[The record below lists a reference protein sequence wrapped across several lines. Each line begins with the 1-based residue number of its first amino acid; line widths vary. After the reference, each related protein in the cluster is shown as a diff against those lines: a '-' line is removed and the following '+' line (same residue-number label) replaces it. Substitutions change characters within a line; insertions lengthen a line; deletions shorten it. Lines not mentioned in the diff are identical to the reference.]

1 MQIKDYQV
9 VLLGVLIALGSV
21 CSTYI
26 LSKGIIEFQKL
37 QNQTIRVTGSASQN
51 VTSDSSSWNIDYR
64 EIAPTLKEGYSKI
77 NSDAVKIK
85 KFLLENGIDEKNINF
100 ASIGSYENHKR
111 TPNGNTTNE
120 IENYTVFQN
129 VTIKA
134 NDTETLTNLSKK
146 IDVLVN
152 QDINLTT
159 GNIKYFVSNLDDIK
173 VKMVGEA
180 TKNAQDRANSM
191 VKATNGKIGPINS
204 AKMGV
209 FQIVPID
216 STDVSDYGYNDTSSI
231 EKKVVATVTATFT
244 VK

>member
-1 MQIKDYQV
+1 M
-9 VLLGVLIALGSV
+9 
-21 CSTYI
+21 
-26 LSKGIIEFQKL
+26 
-37 QNQTIRVTGSASQN
+37 
-51 VTSDSSSWNIDYR
+51 
-64 EIAPTLKEGYSKI
+64 
-77 NSDAVKIK
+77 
-85 KFLLENGIDEKNINF
+85 
-100 ASIGSYENHKR
+100 
-111 TPNGNTTNE
+111 
-120 IENYTVFQN
+120 
-129 VTIKA
+129 
-134 NDTETLTNLSKK
+134 
-146 IDVLVN
+146 VN